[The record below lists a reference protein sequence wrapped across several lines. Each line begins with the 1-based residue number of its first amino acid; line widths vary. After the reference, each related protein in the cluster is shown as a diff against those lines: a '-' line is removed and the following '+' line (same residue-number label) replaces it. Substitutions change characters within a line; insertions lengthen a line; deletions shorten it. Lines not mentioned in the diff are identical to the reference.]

1 LKWTRMSYYQ
11 AKGDFLMKNM
21 FNFEV
26 YANQLVEENHIPGV
40 GVGINEN
47 GERLYE
53 KGFGHRDVEN
63 GLEITP
69 DTIFGIAS
77 MTKSF
82 TCVAIMQLQE
92 AGKLS
97 VQDKILKYLPE
108 FRTADMVQTKNITI
122 HHLMTHTAGIPPIST
137 HVFARK
143 RSIDQDPSA
152 KDYLDLDLV
161 NNTGQAIDTYDEM
174 FDFIAALNYQPLA
187 DPGTSFSYS
196 NDSYGLLG
204 VIISRVSGQAYEDYV
219 TDHILKPA
227 KLERTFFD
235 LEKLESFKDVTRL
248 YAAKTTEEGVS
259 VYPTEIWWDAPAM
272 RAAGYLKST
281 INDILRFLEIFRND
295 GMVDGVRI
303 LSQESVD
310 QMLYP
315 HFEYNTGIYYGYG
328 LRITPDYYGDTL
340 IEHGGGLKGVSSL
353 MFILPEKGLT
363 GVALSSLASVPS
375 GKLLMGALNV
385 LGGREADA
393 THVHFET
400 KPIDAKE
407 LNKFVGSYKSGEGMN
422 VQIDVKNGQLTHFT
436 GGAHNPLRH
445 VGHNTFVGIEKN
457 KQDTIR
463 FMSNEEGVVDRV
475 FYGSRQ
481 ILRDE

>member
-1 LKWTRMSYYQ
+1 MPNMAHFEDY
-11 AKGDFLMKNM
+11 AKKLI
-21 FNFEV
+21 
-26 YANQLVEENHIPGV
+26 EENHIPGV
-40 GVGINEN
+40 GIGLNKN

-63 GLEITP
+63 ELAITS

-97 VQDKILKYLPE
+97 VHDKILQYLPE
-108 FRTADMVQTKNITI
+108 FRTADMEKTAEITI

-161 NNTGQAIDTYDEM
+161 NNAGHAIDTYEDLFE
-174 FDFIAALNYQPLA
+174 FIAELNYEPLGS
-187 DPGTSFSYS
+187 PGTSFSYS

-204 VIISRVSGQAYEDYV
+204 IIINRVSGQSYEDYV
-219 TDHILKPA
+219 SEHILKPA
-227 KLERTFFD
+227 KLERSFFE
-235 LEKLESFKDVTRL
+235 LEKLESFEDVTRL
-248 YAAKTTEEGVS
+248 YAAKTTEAGVT

-281 INDILRFLEIFRND
+281 INDILRYLEIFRNK
-295 GMVDGVRI
+295 GVVDGVRI
-303 LSQESVD
+303 LSEDSVA
-310 QMLYP
+310 QMIYP
-315 HFEYNTGIYYGYG
+315 HFEYNNGIYYGYG

-353 MFILPEKGLT
+353 MFVLPEKGLT

-375 GKLLMGALNV
+375 GRLLMGALNV
-385 LGGREADA
+385 LEGRAADA
-393 THVHFET
+393 THVEFGT
-400 KPIDAKE
+400 GTIDANE
-407 LNKFVGSYKSGEGMN
+407 LEQFVGSYTSGEGMS
-422 VQIDVKNGQLTHFT
+422 VQIDVKEGELRHLT
-436 GGAHNPLRH
+436 GGSYNRLRP
-445 VGHNTFVGIEKN
+445 VGNNTFVGVEKN
-457 KQDTIR
+457 KLEPIQ
-463 FMSNEEGVVDRV
+463 FMANEKGVFDRV

-481 ILRDE
+481 ILKDK

>member
-1 LKWTRMSYYQ
+1 MEIMS
-11 AKGDFLMKNM
+11 
-21 FNFEV
+21 NFEV
-26 YANQLVEENHIPGV
+26 YANKLVEENHIPGV
-40 GVGINEN
+40 GVGLNKN

-97 VQDKILKYLPE
+97 VHDKILNYLPE
-108 FRTADMVQTKNITI
+108 FRTADMEKTEQITI

-161 NNTGQAIDTYDEM
+161 NNTGSAIDTYEDM
-174 FDFIAALNYQPLA
+174 FDFIAELNYEPLA
-187 DPGTSFSYS
+187 SAGTSFSYS

-204 VIISRVSGQAYEDYV
+204 VIISRVSEQSYEDYV

-235 LEKLESFKDVTRL
+235 LKKLDSFENVTRL
-248 YAAKTTEEGVS
+248 YAAKTTEEGVT

-281 INDILRFLEIFRND
+281 INDILRYLEIYRNE

-303 LSQESVD
+303 LSKESVN
-310 QMLYP
+310 QMVYP
-315 HFEYNTGIYYGYG
+315 HFEYSNGIFYGYG
-328 LRITPDYYGDTL
+328 LRITPDYYGETL

-353 MFILPEKGLT
+353 MFMLPEKGLT

-375 GKLLMGALNV
+375 GRLLMGALNV
-385 LGGREADA
+385 LEGRQAEA
-393 THVHFET
+393 THVQFET
-400 KPIDAKE
+400 KPIDEKE
-407 LNKFVGSYKSGEGMN
+407 LEKFVGSYTSGEGMS
-422 VQIDVKNGQLTHFT
+422 VKIDVKDGQLRHFT
-436 GGAHNPLRH
+436 GGTYNPLRH
-445 VGHNTFVGIEKN
+445 VGQNTFVGIEKN

-463 FMSNEEGVVDRV
+463 FISNEKGVVDRV

>member
-1 LKWTRMSYYQ
+1 MS
-11 AKGDFLMKNM
+11 K
-21 FNFEV
+21 FEI
-26 YANQLVEENHIPGV
+26 YANKLVEENHIPGV
-40 GVGINEN
+40 GIGINKS

-53 KGFGHRDVEN
+53 QGYGHRDVEN
-63 GLEITP
+63 DLKITP

-97 VQDKILKYLPE
+97 VHDQILKYLPE
-108 FRTADMVQTKNITI
+108 FQTADVKQTEQITI
-122 HHLMTHTAGIPPIST
+122 HHLMTHTAGIPPTST

-143 RSIDQDPSA
+143 RSIDKDPSA

-161 NNTGQAIDTYDEM
+161 NNMGQAIDTYDEM
-174 FDFIAALNYQPLA
+174 FGFIEELNYQLLA
-187 DPGTSFSYS
+187 EPGTSFSYS

-204 VIISRVSGQAYEDYV
+204 IIISRVSGQAYEDYV
-219 TDHILKPA
+219 AEHILKPA
-227 KLERTFFD
+227 RLERTFFD
-235 LEKLESFKDVTRL
+235 LEKLNSFENVTRL

-281 INDILRFLEIFRND
+281 INDILRFLEIFRNE

-303 LSQESVD
+303 LSQASVA

-328 LRITPDYYGDTL
+328 LRITSDYYGDTL

-353 MFILPEKGLT
+353 MFILPERGLT

-375 GKLLMGALNV
+375 GRLLMGALNV

-393 THVHFET
+393 THLHFET
-400 KPIDAKE
+400 EPIDEKE
-407 LNKFVGSYKSGEGMN
+407 FQRFVGTYKSGEGMN
-422 VQIDVKNGQLTHFT
+422 VQIDVKDGQLMHFT
-436 GGAHNPLRH
+436 GGSHNPLRH
-445 VGHNTFVGIEKN
+445 VGHDTFVGIEKN
-457 KQDTIR
+457 QHDTIR
-463 FMSNEEGVVDRV
+463 FISNEEGKVDRV

-481 ILRDE
+481 ILRDGK